1 MHICSVQ
8 KVLRREA
15 LANLLSL
22 VYSTPLLIVHAAMG
36 FGKTVTI
43 LDFMEGEQGTHPDAR
58 FTYLCFSASATPASA
73 WDRIVTSLGQDV
85 QGNASPAGLDDLQR
99 CLDLL
104 QRASGNHPLILI
116 LDDYHNIASPEFNH
130 LIELLVTKQVPNVHL
145 LLISR
150 RLPAL
155 ALDEFLLKGSA
166 VAINHE
172 DLAFTEQEILQLA
185 QLRGIDLPLQDAKQ
199 IAQVSEGWIGAV
211 EQILLEYRAM
221 HTVYVPPAI
230 YRFLQQYELPRYT
243 EHQLWLLAQLSHL
256 SAFDAELACAVSLR
270 SVTPFMLEKLRHDN
284 SFISYD
290 RALGMYRMHPL
301 LRTVLQEHYAE
312 LQMQESPVLL
322 SSSELHHRAGLWLL
336 SHKQPIPA
344 LSYLLK
350 AKSYDLIMAEFEKRD
365 WNTLLDAH
373 SPFMIELFAAIP
385 AEVKQHHLITWLA
398 FIGFYVTNVDQLASK
413 PMLEEVRAVLSD
425 APHLPERERK
435 RMYGEME
442 LIEAYGCFNDA
453 EKMAEHF
460 HRAYSLLEGHSS
472 IADKDKII
480 TFGSPHALY
489 LYYREKGK
497 LKSDLHTVAQMF
509 PFYSELAGGCGKGFD
524 DLLYAEYHLELGEF
538 DHAERFAYRSFY
550 KAGLLEQT
558 EVMLCT
564 QLCLARIRMAQG
576 KSREAFELLAHMDHK
591 IDKETYPILMR
602 TSELCHAYLSTTLHT
617 DEELP
622 SWIRTCTIP
631 DHALLYHVRGF
642 LLIVHGKYLLQQK
655 QYIRLEVHCT
665 RMKETFAHFSN
676 QLGFVHASILE
687 AISSYHTT
695 GITAAEGHLFAALD
709 IGFADQLETVFA
721 EYSLDLMDLL
731 LAVKQRFSSSYL
743 HSDAKKAATL
753 SAFNTY
759 LQGLAENV
767 VGYFTILKDIQDDQD
782 VFGMLSSREKE
793 ILKLLVEG
801 KTNQAIA
808 ERLYLA
814 EVTVRKHI
822 TTLYRKLSVRSRA
835 EAVRRALELGL
846 A

>member
-1 MHICSVQ
+1 MHMCSVQ
-8 KVLRREA
+8 KVLKREA
-15 LANLLSL
+15 LAKLLSL
-22 VYSTPLLIVHAAMG
+22 VYRTPLLVVHAAMG
-36 FGKTVTI
+36 FGKTVAV
-43 LDFMEGEQGTHPDAR
+43 LDFIEDEQKIHSQTKYV
-58 FTYLCFSASATPASA
+58 YLCFSAPATPSSA
-73 WDRIVTSLGQDV
+73 WDRIVTSLGLDV
-85 QGNASPAGLDDLQR
+85 QGNAFPTDLDELQC
-99 CLDLL
+99 CLALL
-104 QRASGNHPLILI
+104 QRVGGKHPLLLI

-130 LIELLVTKQVPNVHL
+130 LIELLVAKQVPNVHL

-155 ALDEFLLKGSA
+155 ALDEFLLKGLA
-166 VAINHE
+166 VVINHE
-172 DLAFTEQEILQLA
+172 NLALTEQEILQLA

-199 IAQVSEGWIGAV
+199 IALLSGGWIGAV

-221 HTVYVPPAI
+221 HTVYIPPAI

-243 EHQLWLLAQLSHL
+243 EHQLWFLAQMSHL
-256 SAFDAELACAVSLR
+256 TAYDAELASAVSLR
-270 SVTPFMLEKLRHDN
+270 PVTPFMLEKIQHDN

-290 RALGMYRMHPL
+290 RVLGMYRMHPL

-312 LQMQESPVLL
+312 LQMRESPVLP
-322 SSSELHHRAGLWLL
+322 SSSELHHHAGLWLL

-373 SPFMIELFAAIP
+373 SSFMIELFSAIP
-385 AEVKQHHLITWLA
+385 PEAKQKHLITWLA
-398 FIGFYVTNVDQLASK
+398 FIGFFVTNVDQEACT
-413 PMLEEVRAVLSD
+413 PMLEEVRKVVVD
-425 APHLPERERK
+425 APHLSETERQ

-453 EKMAEHF
+453 QKMAEHF
-460 HRAYSLLEGHSS
+460 HRAYSLLDGHSS

-489 LYYREKGK
+489 LYYRKKGE
-497 LKSDLHTVAQMF
+497 LKSALHTVVQMF

-524 DLLYAEYHLELGEF
+524 DLLFAEYHLELGQF
-538 DHAERFAYRSFY
+538 DQAERFAYRSFY
-550 KAGLLEQT
+550 KAGLLDQT

-576 KSREAFELLAHMDHK
+576 KSREAFELLAHMDYK
-591 IDKETYPILMR
+591 IDKQTYPILVR

-622 SWIRTCTIP
+622 SWICTCTIP

-655 QYIRLEVHCT
+655 QYIRLEVHCA
-665 RMKETFAHFSN
+665 RMKETFSHFSS

-687 AISSYHTT
+687 AIASYHTT
-695 GITAAEGHLFAALD
+695 GLIAAEGHLFVALD
-709 IGFADQLETVFA
+709 IGFADKLETVFA

-743 HSDAKKAATL
+743 HTDAKKAATL
-753 SAFNTY
+753 TAFNAY
-759 LQGLAENV
+759 LQGLAEKV
-767 VGYFTILKDIQDDQD
+767 VGYFTILKDIQDDRD